1 MGEMR
6 LSPMLR
12 RLLRAPAYLYDLHAG
27 WILGQR
33 FLRLTHTGRQS
44 GRRYQTMLEVVGADR
59 ATGELIV
66 VAGLGRS
73 AQWYRNV
80 QAGNATEIAIGR
92 RRFRP
97 RYRELAPDEASAALA
112 NYERRNRWVAP
123 VVRKV
128 LSRLVGWDYDGSPP
142 ARLRLV
148 SELPMIGFVPE

>member
-1 MGEMR
+1 MH
-6 LSPMLR
+6 LSPMRR

-33 FLRLTHTGRQS
+33 FLRLTHTGRRS
-44 GRRYQTMLEVVGADR
+44 GRRYQTMLEVIGKDR

-80 QAGNATEIAIGR
+80 QAGKAMEIAIGH

-97 RYRELAPDEASAALA
+97 RCRELASEEASAALA
-112 NYERRNRWVAP
+112 DYEGRNRWVAP
-123 VVRKV
+123 VVRRV
-128 LSRLVGWDYDGSPP
+128 LSRLVGWEYDGSAP

>member
-12 RLLRAPAYLYDLHAG
+12 WVLRVPAYLYDLHAG

-33 FLRLTHTGRQS
+33 FLRLTHTGRRS
-44 GRRYQTMLEVVGADR
+44 GRRYQTMLEVVGADG

-80 QAGNATEIAIGR
+80 RAGNATEIAIGR
-92 RRFRP
+92 RRFHP

-112 NYERRNRWVAP
+112 
-123 VVRKV
+123 
-128 LSRLVGWDYDGSPP
+128 D
-142 ARLRLV
+142 
-148 SELPMIGFVPE
+148 